1 MVLRFDALVAE
12 SVTSWRTAC
21 LITACLKLRAIRLA
35 FFLLVVNSLSHSRP
49 SNEVSCVRV
58 SNHSP
63 GLVLFAGKQ
72 MRKGDFHSK
81 QQNKRKC
88 PGVN

>member
-1 MVLRFDALVAE
+1 MALRFDALVAE
-12 SVTSWRTAC
+12 SVTSWETAC
-21 LITACLKLRAIRLA
+21 LITACLKLRLIRLA
-35 FFLLVVNSLSHSRP
+35 FFLFVVNSLSHTRQ
-49 SNEVSCVRV
+49 SNQVSCVRM
-58 SNHSP
+58 SNHSS

-81 QQNKRKC
+81 QNERKC